1 MVISSERPSEAEVVS
16 ASVVGD
22 GLLSPSRAQRLSPR
36 AVSAAWQGW
45 VLLLLAGLGA
55 IFGYYLLPQA
65 GVAQAVVL
73 SVVNAAAAVAAFVAA
88 VRSVGLSRVVWVSL
102 GVGLMFSTLA
112 NIPYY
117 GYPLLTGRP
126 VPFPCP
132 VDALWLLTYPCFVVA
147 LWALAKQRRGDDYGG
162 NLLDAVIIVG
172 GGGALMWVL
181 VLGPVVHSSG
191 LAPLAH
197 VVSVLYPLM
206 DLVVFAMLVRLLVG
220 SRHSGSI
227 QLLVASFVA
236 LLVSDT
242 VYALALAHGTYHFG
256 GPSDGLWMLSYLL
269 IGVAALHPT
278 ARSLPTTTPS
288 AGYRLSLGRLV
299 FLGAAL
305 VVGPILLATG
315 PRDVALVASLSVMT
329 FLLVMARMAWLNG
342 GLASARRAV
351 EHKSDQ
357 LRHQALHD
365 ALTGLPNRALIMDR
379 IERLQARNRR
389 NGTAGA
395 ALFVD
400 LDGFKDVND
409 TLGHAAGDRLLQAV
423 AARLT
428 ASLRE
433 ADTIGRMGGDEF
445 VVLIDEATLQCAPE
459 LVAERILE
467 VMHQP
472 FEIDQ
477 TSVPIVITTS
487 IGIAAGLRETP
498 GELLRDADVA
508 LYQAKA
514 AGKDCYEVFQPEM
527 ETAIQRRYELELDL
541 RAALT
546 GDQFRL
552 MYQPIYNLAEL
563 NLVGF
568 EALLRW
574 EHPTLGQVQPNEFI
588 AVLESSGQIIE
599 VGRWVLRE
607 ACMQM
612 AAWRASG
619 CDLIVSVNV
628 SGRQL
633 DRDNI
638 IDHVREAL
646 EVSNL
651 YPAALTL
658 EITETT
664 LMRNVDAT
672 ARRLEELKSLGVQVA
687 IDDFG
692 TGYSSLAYLQR
703 FPVDCLKIDR
713 SFIDAVARSPESD
726 ALIHTLVQLGKD
738 LGLKTLAEGVETTAQ
753 IDHLRTE
760 HVNEV
765 QGFLLAKPLTAE
777 TVESQL
783 LNHAAEP
790 QLDHR

>member
-172 GGGALMWVL
+172 GGGALMWVF

-256 GPSDGLWMLSYLL
+256 GPSD
-269 IGVAALHPT
+269 
-278 ARSLPTTTPS
+278 
-288 AGYRLSLGRLV
+288 
-299 FLGAAL
+299 
-305 VVGPILLATG
+305 
-315 PRDVALVASLSVMT
+315 VALVASLSVMT

-357 LRHQALHD
+357 LCHQALHD

-445 VVLIDEATLQCAPE
+445 VV
-459 LVAERILE
+459 
-467 VMHQP
+467 
-472 FEIDQ
+472 
-477 TSVPIVITTS
+477 
-487 IGIAAGLRETP
+487 
-498 GELLRDADVA
+498 
-508 LYQAKA
+508 
-514 AGKDCYEVFQPEM
+514 
-527 ETAIQRRYELELDL
+527 
-541 RAALT
+541 
-546 GDQFRL
+546 
-552 MYQPIYNLAEL
+552 
-563 NLVGF
+563 
-568 EALLRW
+568 
-574 EHPTLGQVQPNEFI
+574 
-588 AVLESSGQIIE
+588 
-599 VGRWVLRE
+599 
-607 ACMQM
+607 
-612 AAWRASG
+612 
-619 CDLIVSVNV
+619 
-628 SGRQL
+628 
-633 DRDNI
+633 
-638 IDHVREAL
+638 
-646 EVSNL
+646 
-651 YPAALTL
+651 
-658 EITETT
+658 
-664 LMRNVDAT
+664 
-672 ARRLEELKSLGVQVA
+672 
-687 IDDFG
+687 
-692 TGYSSLAYLQR
+692 
-703 FPVDCLKIDR
+703 
-713 SFIDAVARSPESD
+713 
-726 ALIHTLVQLGKD
+726 
-738 LGLKTLAEGVETTAQ
+738 
-753 IDHLRTE
+753 
-760 HVNEV
+760 
-765 QGFLLAKPLTAE
+765 
-777 TVESQL
+777 
-783 LNHAAEP
+783 
-790 QLDHR
+790 